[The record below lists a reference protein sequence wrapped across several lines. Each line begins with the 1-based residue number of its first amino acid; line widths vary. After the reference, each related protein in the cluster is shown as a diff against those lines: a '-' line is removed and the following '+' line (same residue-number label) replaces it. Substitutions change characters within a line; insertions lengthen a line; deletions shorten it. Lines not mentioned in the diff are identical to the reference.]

1 MQNREGKHER
11 DVKNKRGVEK
21 KRGKERESMSAS
33 NCQKALESVRQRVG
47 KSAAKQKGRVH

>member
-21 KRGKERESMSAS
+21 MRGKERESMSAKD
-33 NCQKALESVRQRVG
+33 CQKAL
-47 KSAAKQKGRVH
+47 KSMRP